1 MNFSD
6 PYVNAIF
13 LSARK
18 ASKGLIRDFGEVE
31 KLQVSLKG
39 VSDFVSAADIKAEK
53 VLIRELSTL
62 YPKFNILAE
71 ESGEIKNSE
80 NDIRWII
87 DPLDGTTN
95 FVFSIPHFAIS
106 IALERNKE
114 IISAGVYQPLTDEF
128 FWAVKGK
135 GAFCNNLR
143 IRVSNRENFKDCMIG
158 TGIPHNGMSGHN
170 EYVPGLQKIMA
181 EVAGIRR
188 MGAASLDL
196 VYVAAGRFDGYWE
209 KNLKIMDLAAGSLI
223 VKEAGGSVTD
233 FGGKDDYLK
242 SGKIV
247 ATNFKIHDKLLSMI

>member
-39 VSDFVSAADIKAEK
+39 VSDFVSAADIKAERI
-53 VLIRELSTL
+53 LIRELSTL

-95 FVFSIPHFAIS
+95 FVKGRDKFAIM
-106 IALERNKE
+106 IALTLKDK
-114 IISAGVYQPLTDEF
+114 ILYSWIYKPLENIMCHSIYNE
-128 FWAVKGK
+128 
-135 GAFCNNLR
+135 GAFINNKKHS
-143 IRVSNRENFKDCMIG
+143 RVQITAR
-158 TGIPHNGMSGHN
+158 
-170 EYVPGLQKIMA
+170 
-181 EVAGIRR
+181 
-188 MGAASLDL
+188 
-196 VYVAAGRFDGYWE
+196 
-209 KNLKIMDLAAGSLI
+209 
-223 VKEAGGSVTD
+223 
-233 FGGKDDYLK
+233 
-242 SGKIV
+242 
-247 ATNFKIHDKLLSMI
+247 

>member
-39 VSDFVSAADIKAEK
+39 VSDFVSAADIKAERI
-53 VLIRELSTL
+53 LIRELSTL
-62 YPKFNILAE
+62 YPNFNILAE
-71 ESGEIKNSE
+71 ETGEIKNSE
-80 NDIRWII
+80 NEVRWII

-95 FVFSIPHFAIS
+95 FIFSIPHFSIS
-106 IALERNKE
+106 IALEKNKE

-143 IRVSNRENFKDCMIG
+143 IRVSNRENLKDCMIG
-158 TGIPHNGMSGHN
+158 TGIPHNGMSGIN
-170 EYVPGLQKIMA
+170 EYVPGLNKIMSA
-181 EVAGIRR
+181 VSGIRR

-209 KNLKIMDLAAGSLI
+209 KNLKIMDIAAGSLI

-233 FGGKDDYLK
+233 FEGKEDYLS

-247 ATNFKIHDKLLSMI
+247 ATNFKIHNQLLSMI

>member
-39 VSDFVSAADIKAEK
+39 VSDFVSAADTKAER

-71 ESGEIKNSE
+71 ETGEIKNSE
-80 NDIRWII
+80 NDVRWII
-87 DPLDGTTN
+87 DPLDGTSN

-114 IISAGVYQPLTDEF
+114 IISAGIYQPLTDEF
-128 FWAVKGK
+128 FCYTLYVYFCYTLYVCFCYTLYVRNSKSLKLEKFEVGK
-135 GAFCNNLR
+135 DR
-143 IRVSNRENFKDCMIG
+143 SWKRS
-158 TGIPHNGMSGHN
+158 T
-170 EYVPGLQKIMA
+170 LQKFEMF
-181 EVAGIRR
+181 E
-188 MGAASLDL
+188 
-196 VYVAAGRFDGYWE
+196 
-209 KNLKIMDLAAGSLI
+209 
-223 VKEAGGSVTD
+223 
-233 FGGKDDYLK
+233 DYY
-242 SGKIV
+242 
-247 ATNFKIHDKLLSMI
+247 

>member
-39 VSDFVSAADIKAEK
+39 VSDFVSAADIKAERI
-53 VLIRELSTL
+53 LIRELSTL

-95 FVFSIPHFAIS
+95 FVFSIR
-106 IALERNKE
+106 L
-114 IISAGVYQPLTDEF
+114 
-128 FWAVKGK
+128 
-135 GAFCNNLR
+135 
-143 IRVSNRENFKDCMIG
+143 
-158 TGIPHNGMSGHN
+158 
-170 EYVPGLQKIMA
+170 
-181 EVAGIRR
+181 
-188 MGAASLDL
+188 
-196 VYVAAGRFDGYWE
+196 
-209 KNLKIMDLAAGSLI
+209 
-223 VKEAGGSVTD
+223 
-233 FGGKDDYLK
+233 
-242 SGKIV
+242 
-247 ATNFKIHDKLLSMI
+247 